1 MKITWIII
9 LLTSAISIPAFSNR
23 AFFDKMKFNAFIIK
37 ENKQWYRFISY
48 GLIHADWMHL
58 LINMFVLYSFGEQ
71 VEMMFIYI
79 FGLKGTI
86 LFLIL
91 YVSAIFISAY
101 PSYEKHKN
109 NSWYN
114 AVGASGAVSA
124 ILFSSILLL
133 PSSKIYLLFIP
144 FPIPAVIFGILYLIY
159 SAYMAKKSVDNIGHD
174 AHFWGAIYGLTF
186 PIVLKPSLFLNF
198 INQIENIF

>member
-124 ILFSSILLL
+124 ILFPSILLL

-144 FPIPAVIFGILYLIY
+144 FPIPAVTFGILYLIY

>member
-91 YVSAIFISAY
+91 YVTAIFISAY

-159 SAYMAKKSVDNIGHD
+159 SAYMAKKAVDNIGHD

>member
-159 SAYMAKKSVDNIGHD
+159 SAYMAKKAVDNIGHD

-186 PIVLKPSLFLNF
+186 PIFLKPSLFLNF

>member
-174 AHFWGAIYGLTF
+174 AHFWGAVYGLTF

>member
-133 PSSKIYLLFIP
+133 PSSNIYLLFIP
-144 FPIPAVIFGILYLIY
+144 SPIPAVIFGILYLIY
-159 SAYMAKKSVDNIGHD
+159 SAYMAKKAVDNIGHD

>member
-159 SAYMAKKSVDNIGHD
+159 SAYMAKKAVDNIGHD

>member
-124 ILFSSILLL
+124 VVFNCFL
-133 PSSKIYLLFIP
+133 PAFTFTSVALNS
-144 FPIPAVIFGILYLIY
+144 FPKFCSTPLMVGRL
-159 SAYMAKKSVDNIGHD
+159 
-174 AHFWGAIYGLTF
+174 W
-186 PIVLKPSLFLNF
+186 
-198 INQIENIF
+198 

>member
-91 YVSAIFISAY
+91 YVTAIFISAY

-174 AHFWGAIYGLTF
+174 AHFWGAVYGLTF

>member
-159 SAYMAKKSVDNIGHD
+159 SAYMAKKAVDNIGHD
-174 AHFWGAIYGLTF
+174 AHFWGAVYGLTF